1 MSKRHKRESLCRRNI
16 RKTIVVLSCSRTQGH
31 LQLQRLRLPML
42 NAEYV
47 NGATV
52 FLSKI
57 RQTILGAL
65 PSNDFAANIE
75 ILRSWTP
82 IPA

>member
-1 MSKRHKRESLCRRNI
+1 
-16 RKTIVVLSCSRTQGH
+16 
-31 LQLQRLRLPML
+31 ML

-57 RQTILGAL
+57 SQTILGAL